1 MKTVISFVV
10 VEAATNA
17 ALSEPFEDYNQ
28 AVAYIDEAPFG
39 SYQINKIF
47 VRIG

>member
-1 MKTVISFVV
+1 MKTFIYFVV

-17 ALSEPFEDYNQ
+17 AVSEPFEDYNQ
-28 AVAYIDEAPFG
+28 AVAYIDKASFG

-47 VRIG
+47 TREG